1 MFRRKIEKKLTKNY
15 RDENAKIL
23 IVEGARQIGKSFIV
37 RETASKYFKNYIE
50 IDLKSDYEDKQHFLN
65 IRDTASFYIYISSI
79 YNLKGADLSNT
90 IIFLDEIQYYP
101 QLITLLKDLYKER
114 RFRYIASGSLLG
126 ITLKHIFIP
135 MGAIDEIE
143 MFPLDFEEF
152 LWANGVG
159 TDVIDYLRSAFLNLT
174 QINEAIHKRILYL
187 FKDYLISGGLPDA
200 VKEYVL
206 NKDVISTRRVQTY
219 VYTHYQDDAARYQ
232 ENTKLKIA
240 KIYTDMASN
249 MSNKVK
255 RVNFKAIE
263 NKINSSLEKYQDEFE
278 YLVSAGVANQVKAV
292 SNPKFPLFD
301 ITAKNLVKL
310 YYNDVGLLTNLLFKT
325 NVLPILNTDKN
336 INLGSVYEHACASEL
351 RAHEHSLFYFDS
363 KKVGEVDFLI
373 NDYDALSAVAIE
385 IKSGNDQN
393 NFRALPKLIDK
404 NGQYKLAKGY
414 IFSNKNIVKQEG
426 NLITL
431 PIYLI
436 MFI

>member
-1 MFRRKIEKKLTKNY
+1 MFRRKIEKILTKNY
-15 RDENAKIL
+15 QDENARIL

-37 RETASKYFKNYIE
+37 RKTAQNYFKKYVE
-50 IDLKSDYEDKQHFLN
+50 IDLKSDYEGKQHFLD
-65 IRDTASFYIYISSI
+65 IRDTTSFYIHLSSI
-79 YNLKGADLSNT
+79 FDLRGADLSNT
-90 IIFLDEIQYYP
+90 IIFFDEIQYYP
-101 QLITLLKDLYKER
+101 HLITLLKDLYKER
-114 RFRYIASGSLLG
+114 KYRYIVSGSLLG

-135 MGAIDEIE
+135 MGAIDEVE

-159 TDVIDYLRSAFLNLT
+159 TDVIDYLRSAFSNLT
-174 QINEAIHKRILYL
+174 PINEAIHKRILYL
-187 FKDYLISGGLPDA
+187 FKDYLVSGGLPDA
-200 VKEYVL
+200 VKAYVL
-206 NKDVISTRRVQTY
+206 NKDVKATRRVQTKIY
-219 VYTHYQDDAARYQ
+219 SYYQDDAARYQ

-240 KIYTDMASN
+240 KIYEDMVSN

-263 NKINSSLEKYQDEFE
+263 NKVNSSFEKYQDEFE

-301 ITAKNLVKL
+301 ATAKNLIKL
-310 YYNDVGLLTNLLFKT
+310 YYNDVGILTNILFKT
-325 NVLPILNTDKN
+325 SVQPILNTDKN
-336 INLGSVYEHACASEL
+336 INLGSVYEHACATEL
-351 RAHEHSLFYFDS
+351 KAHEHNLFYFDS
-363 KKVGEVDFLI
+363 RKVGEVDFLI
-373 NDYDALSAVAIE
+373 NDYDLLSPVAIE

-404 NGQYKLAKGY
+404 NGLYKLAKGY
-414 IFSNKNIVKQEG
+414 VFGNKNIVKQEG

>member
-1 MFRRKIEKKLTKNY
+1 MFRRKIEKTLLKNY
-15 RDENAKIL
+15 QNENAKIL
-23 IVEGARQIGKSFIV
+23 IVEGARQVGKSFIV
-37 RETASKYFKNYIE
+37 RSTAPKHFKNYIE
-50 IDLKSDYEDKQHFLN
+50 FDLKSDYENKQFFLG
-65 IRDTASFYIYISSI
+65 IRDTTSFYIHLSSV
-79 YNLKGADLSNT
+79 YDLKGADISNT
-90 IIFLDEIQYYP
+90 IIFFDEIQYYP
-101 QLITLLKDLYKER
+101 HLITLLKDLYKER
-114 RFRYIASGSLLG
+114 KYRYIVSGSLLG

-135 MGAIDEIE
+135 MGAIDEVE

-174 QINEAIHKRILYL
+174 PINEAIHKRILGL
-187 FKDYLISGGLPDA
+187 FKDYLIAGGFPDA
-200 VKEYVL
+200 VIEYVL
-206 NKDVISTRRVQTY
+206 NKDVIATRRVQNY
-219 VYTHYQDDAARYQ
+219 IYAYYQDDAARYQ

-240 KIYTDMASN
+240 KIYKDMISN

-263 NKINSSLEKYQDEFE
+263 NKVNSSFEKYQDEFE

-292 SNPKFPLFD
+292 SNPKFPLID
-301 ITAKNLVKL
+301 ATAKNLIKL
-310 YYNDVGLLTNLLFKT
+310 YYNDVGLLTNILFKT
-325 NVLPILNTDKN
+325 NVQPILNTDKN
-336 INLGSVYEHACASEL
+336 INLGSVYELACATEL
-351 RAHEHSLFYFDS
+351 KAHEHELFYFDS
-363 KKVGEVDFLI
+363 RKVGEVDFLI
-373 NDYDALSAVAIE
+373 NDYDLLSAVAIE

-414 IFSNKNIVKQEG
+414 VFGNKNIVKQED

-436 MFI
+436 MFV

>member
-50 IDLKSDYEDKQHFLN
+50 IDLKSDYEGKQHFLN